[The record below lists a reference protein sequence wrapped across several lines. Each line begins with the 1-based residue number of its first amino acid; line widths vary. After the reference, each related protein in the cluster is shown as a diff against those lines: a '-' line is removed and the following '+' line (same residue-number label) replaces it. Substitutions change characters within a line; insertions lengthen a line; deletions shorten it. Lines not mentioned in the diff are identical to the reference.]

1 MHAFHTK
8 CSWYQ
13 ACRMV
18 QKWQQDSKFSSFTEQ
33 ALLAHWDLQ
42 ALSALIASSSG
53 RETSVQVASKELSL
67 AGPVSALKTLWRG
80 AGVAWVSKFQT
91 TRIESNGMTFLN
103 HSILTDLSSGNTKPF
118 LFPRS

>member
-1 MHAFHTK
+1 
-8 CSWYQ
+8 
-13 ACRMV
+13 MV

-53 RETSVQVASKELSL
+53 RETSTVQVASKPSL

-91 TRIESNGMTFLN
+91 TCIESNGMTFLN
-103 HSILTDLSSGNTKPF
+103 HSILTDLSSGNTKLF